1 MFTSIKIKNYK
12 SCNQVELDHIG
23 SIVVLVGRNGAGKSN
38 ILGAIQWGASSAVS
52 SSPLNPRIYD
62 GPTSVEFVIR
72 IGIRTFLYK
81 MQIKLSVKQ
90 KRRKKESAESVEDI
104 HIYLEE
110 SVQISERN
118 RWKEIVKRENTKIEM
133 AGTNAKLQIG
143 PLTPCLPALGAL
155 LPPTDALVEA
165 TLPLIS
171 FLRQVRYYH
180 FDEPSKS
187 EEPREII
194 TNSIYKKWLSKYE
207 STSDPGDS
215 ALMRI
220 LHMKLSDPEKFTEF
234 ESLIGSN
241 GIGLLKRIHYAH
253 YDFNRPMT
261 DGKSAATDDEGRLHY
276 IAFTPDKASDN
287 RTNHFGFDGLS
298 LGTRRIIR
306 ILASL
311 VFDQSSAMLIE
322 HPEDGIHPGLTKKLM
337 GLLRDYANPLQ
348 LFISSHSLTVF
359 NTLSLEDVRFV
370 TMVNGETKAR
380 GLTDKEVEAAR
391 KYISEEGDLAD
402 VIQSIEER

>member
-1 MFTSIKIKNYK
+1 
-12 SCNQVELDHIG
+12 
-23 SIVVLVGRNGAGKSN
+23 
-38 ILGAIQWGASSAVS
+38 
-52 SSPLNPRIYD
+52 
-62 GPTSVEFVIR
+62 
-72 IGIRTFLYK
+72 
-81 MQIKLSVKQ
+81 
-90 KRRKKESAESVEDI
+90 
-104 HIYLEE
+104 
-110 SVQISERN
+110 
-118 RWKEIVKRENTKIEM
+118 
-133 AGTNAKLQIG
+133 
-143 PLTPCLPALGAL
+143 
-155 LPPTDALVEA
+155 
-165 TLPLIS
+165 
-171 FLRQVRYYH
+171 
-180 FDEPSKS
+180 
-187 EEPREII
+187 
-194 TNSIYKKWLSKYE
+194 
-207 STSDPGDS
+207 
-215 ALMRI
+215 
-220 LHMKLSDPEKFTEF
+220 MKLSDPEKFTEF

>member
-38 ILGAIQWGASSAVS
+38 ILGAIQWGASSTVS

-215 ALMRI
+215 ALMHI
-220 LHMKLSDPEKFTEF
+220 CT
-234 ESLIGSN
+234 
-241 GIGLLKRIHYAH
+241 
-253 YDFNRPMT
+253 
-261 DGKSAATDDEGRLHY
+261 
-276 IAFTPDKASDN
+276 
-287 RTNHFGFDGLS
+287 
-298 LGTRRIIR
+298 
-306 ILASL
+306 
-311 VFDQSSAMLIE
+311 
-322 HPEDGIHPGLTKKLM
+322 
-337 GLLRDYANPLQ
+337 
-348 LFISSHSLTVF
+348 
-359 NTLSLEDVRFV
+359 
-370 TMVNGETKAR
+370 
-380 GLTDKEVEAAR
+380 
-391 KYISEEGDLAD
+391 
-402 VIQSIEER
+402 